1 MNLFHHSV
9 QFYDTDPELAGCAS
23 SFVAAGLQAQASVIL
38 ITTSKHQNDIRNL
51 PAPPSPV
58 CDEMPIYL
66 DAAAAL
72 SQFMIDD
79 WPSDFRFFRLIED
92 VIRASSHTR
101 PVWIF
106 GEMVGALCAE
116 GKYRPAVRLEE
127 LWNQLATRLSFSL
140 LCAYPINSFVT
151 GNHTES
157 FLQVCR
163 RHNHVLNTH
172 PPSAVG

>member
-9 QFYDTDPELAGCAS
+9 QFYDNDPELAGCAS
-23 SFVAAGLQAQASVIL
+23 SFVAAGLQAHASVIL
-38 ITTSKHQNDIRNL
+38 ITTSKQQNDIRAQS
-51 PAPPSPV
+51 APPPPA
-58 CDEMPIYL
+58 CDGMPIYL
-66 DAAAAL
+66 DAAEAL

-92 VIRASSHTR
+92 AIRASAHTR

-106 GEMVGALCAE
+106 GGMVGVLCAE
-116 GKYRPAVRLEE
+116 GKYRAAVRVEE
-127 LWNQLATRLSFSL
+127 LWNQLATRRSFSL

-172 PPSAVG
+172 APSAVG